1 MKLCV
6 YCGTFNP
13 IHNAHIEVAK
23 FVKENYNFDKIIFIP
38 AYKPPHKDTA
48 LSNHRFNMVKL
59 AVKNIDGFE
68 ISDIEYK
75 SEENSYTYNTLT
87 KLYEIYPEI
96 EGKIN
101 FIIGTDAFR
110 NIKSWYNT
118 DGLKSLAHFIVF
130 ERENNFDKN
139 NFDYLKQDGYDFE
152 FAQKP
157 FEDISSTNLRESV
170 VNDRLIQN
178 IVPDTV
184 YNYIKENGLYK
195 NETNGRN

>member
-13 IHNAHIEVAK
+13 IHNAHIQVARYI
-23 FVKENYNFDKIIFIP
+23 KEHYNFDKIIFIP

-48 LSNHRFNMVKL
+48 LSEHRFNMVKL
-59 AVKNIDGFE
+59 AIQNIDGFE

-75 SEENSYTYNTLT
+75 SEENSYTFNTLT
-87 KLYEIYPEI
+87 KLYEIYPNI

-118 DGLKSLAHFIVF
+118 DGLKQQAKFIVF
-130 ERENNFDKN
+130 KRETEFDSHD
-139 NFDYLKQDGYDFE
+139 FDILKDDGYDFE

-157 FEDISSTNLRESV
+157 FEDISSTNLRECVKEGKSIK
-170 VNDRLIQN
+170 DL
-178 IVPDTV
+178 VPEAV
-184 YNYIKENGLYK
+184 YNYIKKNGLYK
-195 NETNGRN
+195 NENNRRN

>member
-23 FVKENYNFDKIIFIP
+23 YVKEHYNFDKILFIP
-38 AYKPPHKDTA
+38 AYKPPHKDTT
-48 LSNHRFNMVKL
+48 LSDHRFNMVKL
-59 AVKNIDGFE
+59 AIQDIDGFE

-75 SEENSYTYNTLT
+75 SEENSYTFNTLT

-110 NIKSWYNT
+110 KIKTWYNA
-118 DGLKSLAHFIVF
+118 DGLKPLTKFIVF
-130 ERENNFDKN
+130 ERENNFNANDFESLKN
-139 NFDYLKQDGYDFE
+139 EGYDFE
-152 FAQKP
+152 FAKKTY
-157 FEDISSTNLRESV
+157 EDISSTNLRESI
-170 VNDRLIQN
+170 VNGKSVQDL
-178 IVPDTV
+178 VPQAV
-184 YNYIKENGLYK
+184 YSYIIKNGLYK
-195 NETNGRN
+195 NENNRRN